1 MVVDIIMHVSIV
13 EEEYLESI
21 WKLERRYGLA
31 KTTDLAKMLS
41 VALGTVSKMVNILE
55 RNGFI
60 IHEHHR
66 GVRLTSRGLQVAIDV
81 VRRHRLSER
90 FLTDFL
96 QVDWCRAHDEACRLE
111 HGLSK
116 YVTDLLEKALKNPS
130 TCPHGN
136 PIPKPNG
143 ELSEIPCIQLLSL
156 NPGDT
161 GVVINITDE
170 SFNVLKYIR
179 DIGLT
184 PGSVFKVVDKV
195 PFDNLLTIDLRGTM
209 RTLGPTIA
217 SSINVK
223 KVIT

>member
-1 MVVDIIMHVSIV
+1 MHASIV

-21 WKLERRYGLA
+21 WKLERRFGLA
-31 KTTDLAKMLS
+31 RTTDLAKMLS
-41 VALGTVSKMVNILE
+41 VALGTVSKMVKVLE
-55 RNGFI
+55 KKEFV
-60 IHEHHR
+60 IHKHHR
-66 GVRLTSRGLQVAIDV
+66 GVKLTSRGLQVAIDV

-90 FLTDFL
+90 FLTDLL
-96 QVDWCRAHDEACRLE
+96 QADWCKVHDEACRLE

-116 YVTDLLEKALKNPS
+116 YVADLLEKALKNPN

-136 PIPKPNG
+136 PIPKSNG
-143 ELSEIPCIQLLSL
+143 ELSEIPCVQLLSL

-170 SFNVLKYIR
+170 SFSILRYVK

-184 PGSVFKVVDKV
+184 PGSVFKVIDKV
-195 PFDNLLTIDLRGTM
+195 PFDNLLTIDIRGTM

-223 KVIT
+223 RVIT